1 MANRS
6 DFFSSKLPRSLKKL
20 ISLGQMAGVHN
31 KASASEARKLF
42 IEAHASHVAF
52 RMKRNTVENRDSG
65 E

>member
-6 DFFSSKLPRSLKKL
+6 DFFSAKIPRSLKKL
-20 ISLGQMAGVHN
+20 LSLGQIAGIHN

-42 IEAHASHVAF
+42 IDAHASHVAF